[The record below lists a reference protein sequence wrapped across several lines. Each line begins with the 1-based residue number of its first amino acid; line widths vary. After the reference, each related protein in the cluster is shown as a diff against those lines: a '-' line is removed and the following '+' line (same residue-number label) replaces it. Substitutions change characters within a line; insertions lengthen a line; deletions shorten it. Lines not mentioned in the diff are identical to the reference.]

1 MILGLV
7 AVTLL
12 VILVAV
18 PTPKVVYPASAFLS
32 PTPQV
37 MQGGLPTTTTS
48 TTETLARPDRS
59 VILSNLIIMAQGG
72 EVFLRALDFLA
83 QPVEVQRKIR
93 PDLPSYRQITRIEVS
108 RGKVLSLREWPDVLE
123 VAPVQMPAIGEKG
136 TTTDIIRITVKLQDP
151 TISPY
156 LANAVGH
163 AFAEVYQEKSRED
176 ARKYAKF
183 LEASLAEA
191 REKLND
197 LQTRIA
203 QYKGKR
209 QIVAV
214 DAESQNALSSIAG
227 LEQAR
232 SSAEAAVREAEAAVR
247 NVDAQLREQPTVVR
261 ERLPGELNPTVQ
273 KLNEELAQAEA
284 QLRLLSQRYT
294 PEHEAYKALQGQID
308 ALKLRIRIASA
319 NYAPAKVNEIRQ
331 ELLKKRSEAMY
342 MLATAR
348 ARLSAINASLARAQA
363 KVTNLTNAEPELASL
378 IREHQQAEN
387 TYKLISEKLAQ
398 VRIAEKEF
406 TRTGSIVPY
415 DWARAAGKKMVL
427 GPTRAAVLGYGLVLA
442 LIVGVA
448 VAIWLDSIDTR
459 MRNAADVEELL
470 QLPVL
475 GLTPQ
480 LTGRDGVLPKLTH
493 LYPLSAMAES
503 YRILRTNILFALRDQ
518 PFKTLMVATGR
529 PGQGATTTICNLAI
543 ALAQIG
549 KRVIL
554 IDADMRKP
562 SLHKFFGVSNDI
574 GLSTLL
580 QGKCKLTDVLRKTDI
595 ENLVVI
601 PGGPQPMNPSE
612 LLGSERMR
620 ELVEMLEEHCD
631 LVLFDTPSTIV
642 FSDGPM
648 LASWIDAVIMVVS
661 ANQAPRGTET
671 QTRDLLRKAKANIL
685 GVVVNRMQPDAVDS
699 CYYYSHY
706 YAEALPPEGPVGA
719 LGAGEEA
726 DKESEKPA
734 GPEEPRKAIPAPETA
749 PSSELAEEENPFPD

>member
-7 AVTLL
+7 AVTLI

-18 PTPKVVYPASAFLS
+18 PSPKVVYPASAFLS

-37 MQGGLPTTTTS
+37 MQGGIPTTTTS
-48 TTETLARPDRS
+48 GNEAVIKPDRS

-83 QPVEVQRKIR
+83 QPVEVQRRIR

-108 RGKVLSLREWPDVLE
+108 KGRVLSLRDWPDVLE
-123 VAPVQMPAIGEKG
+123 VEPVQMPSIGEKG

-151 TISPY
+151 TVAPY

-176 ARKYAKF
+176 TRKYAKF

-191 REKLND
+191 RSKLRD

-203 QYKGKR
+203 QYKGKH
-209 QIVAV
+209 QVVAV
-214 DAESQNALSSIAG
+214 DAESQSAISSIAG
-227 LEQAR
+227 LEQAK
-232 SSAEAAVREAEAAVR
+232 SSAEAAVREAEAAVM
-247 NVDAQLREQPTVVR
+247 NLNAQLREQPAAVR
-261 ERLPGELNPTVQ
+261 EPLPGELNPTVQ
-273 KLNEELAQAEA
+273 KLKEELADAEA

-294 PEHEAYKALQGQID
+294 PEHPTYKALQAHID
-308 ALKLRIRIASA
+308 ALKLRINIAST
-319 NYAPAKVNEIRQ
+319 NYAPARVNEIRQ
-331 ELLKKRSEAMY
+331 DLLKKRSEAMY

-348 ARLSAINASLARAQA
+348 ARLSSINASLARAQA
-363 KVTNLTNAEPELASL
+363 KVQNLTTAEPELTSL
-378 IREHQQAEN
+378 IREYQQAEN
-387 TYKLISEKLAQ
+387 TYKLISDKLAQ

-415 DWARAAGKKMVL
+415 DWARAAGKQVVL
-427 GPTRAAVLGYGLVLA
+427 GPTRAAVMGYGFVLA

-459 MRNAADVEELL
+459 MRNAADVEQLL

-503 YRILRTNILFALRDQ
+503 YRILRTNVLFALRDQ

-549 KRVIL
+549 KRIIL

-562 SLHKFFGVSNDI
+562 SLHRFFGVSNEV

-580 QGKCKLTDVLRKTDI
+580 QGKCKLTDALRKTDI

-601 PGGPQPMNPSE
+601 PAGPQPMNPSE
-612 LLGSERMR
+612 LLGSDRMR

-671 QTRDLLRKAKANIL
+671 HTRDLLRKAKANIL
-685 GVVVNRMQPDAVDS
+685 GVVVNRMQPEAVDS

-706 YAEALPPEGPVGA
+706 YAQALPSEMPAAA
-719 LGAGEEA
+719 LGVGEESEPEA
-726 DKESEKPA
+726 DKPTGSEPKP
-734 GPEEPRKAIPAPETA
+734 KAIPAPETETTPESA
-749 PSSELAEEENPFPD
+749 EENPFPE